1 MRPSFVMTALGL
13 LAATGLASRPQ
24 SNQRDPWQA
33 PRTAMVEAQIKARGV
48 KNAAVLNAMLR
59 VPRHLFVPP
68 NVRDRAYDDEPLPI
82 GNDQTIS
89 QPFIV
94 AYMTEALD
102 VHPDHTVLEIG
113 TGSGYQA
120 AVLAELARRVFTI
133 EIVSELAERA
143 RRTLAENG
151 YKNVEVRAGNGYLGW
166 PEHAPFPRIIVTAAP
181 PQIPQTLVDQLAI
194 GGTMVLPVGGSTEFQ
209 QLVIVSKTVSGV
221 TEKRT
226 LPVRFVPMVGGR

>member
-1 MRPSFVMTALGL
+1 MRRSFVMTALGL

-33 PRTAMVEAQIKARGV
+33 QRTAMVEAQIKARGV

-102 VHPDHTVLEIG
+102 VHPDHNVLEIG

-143 RRTLAENG
+143 RRTLAEHG

-181 PQIPQTLVDQLAI
+181 AQIPQVLIDQLAI
-194 GGTMVLPVGGSTEFQ
+194 GGA
-209 QLVIVSKTVSGV
+209 IV
-221 TEKRT
+221 R
-226 LPVRFVPMVGGR
+226 PDGGRTEGH

>member
-1 MRPSFVMTALGL
+1 MTALGL

-33 PRTAMVEAQIKARGV
+33 PRTAMIETQIKARGV

-68 NVRDRAYDDEPLPI
+68 DVRDRAYDDEPLPI

-113 TGSGYQA
+113 TGS
-120 AVLAELARRVFTI
+120 
-133 EIVSELAERA
+133 
-143 RRTLAENG
+143 
-151 YKNVEVRAGNGYLGW
+151 
-166 PEHAPFPRIIVTAAP
+166 
-181 PQIPQTLVDQLAI
+181 
-194 GGTMVLPVGGSTEFQ
+194 
-209 QLVIVSKTVSGV
+209 
-221 TEKRT
+221 
-226 LPVRFVPMVGGR
+226 